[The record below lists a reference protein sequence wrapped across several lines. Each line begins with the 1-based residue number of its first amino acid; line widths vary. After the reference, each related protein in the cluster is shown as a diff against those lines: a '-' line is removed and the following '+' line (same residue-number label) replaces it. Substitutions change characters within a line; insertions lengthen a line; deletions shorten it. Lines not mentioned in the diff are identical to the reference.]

1 LSVLPLYSIISWEKK
16 KKERKYQL
24 GIYNY
29 IFDTFFY
36 ELTNADLS
44 FLYCLIFP
52 QQADEESKAL
62 MKPKHNSCGCGHKIC
77 KKYVDVPLAVDV

>member
-1 LSVLPLYSIISWEKK
+1 LGKEKK

-36 ELTNADLS
+36 ELTNADFS

-52 QQADEESKAL
+52 QQADE
-62 MKPKHNSCGCGHKIC
+62 
-77 KKYVDVPLAVDV
+77 